1 MQCLLVFRTVWDLGE
16 MSDFWLQTVVDELH
30 KLIKYLSKSTDT
42 PVNYY
47 SGKKC
52 CNVYLRKKEMHLFF
66 ISLSI
71 KSKNY
76 WSINHVYLFSNCIHH
91 ALFKKEEKQL
101 VVTLLGKLCRHTIF
115 ISIIKKL
122 GAPVHPVQKVS
133 LEPCSLSCTNGYMQM
148 YLSTFKHLT

>member
-1 MQCLLVFRTVWDLGE
+1 

-71 KSKNY
+71 KSKKLL
-76 WSINHVYLFSNCIHH
+76 INKPCLFI
-91 ALFKKEEKQL
+91 
-101 VVTLLGKLCRHTIF
+101 
-115 ISIIKKL
+115 
-122 GAPVHPVQKVS
+122 
-133 LEPCSLSCTNGYMQM
+133 
-148 YLSTFKHLT
+148 